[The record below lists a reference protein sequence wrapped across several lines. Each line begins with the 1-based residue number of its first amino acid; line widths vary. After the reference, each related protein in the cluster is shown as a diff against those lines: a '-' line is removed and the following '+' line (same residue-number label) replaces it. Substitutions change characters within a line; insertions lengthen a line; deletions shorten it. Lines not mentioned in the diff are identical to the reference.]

1 MTKLPTTTDVH
12 VGSRI
17 RLRRTSLG
25 FSQGTLGEGLGI
37 TFQQV
42 QKYEKGTNRVGAGRL
57 QRISELLGVSVSFFF
72 ENNPGALKEMGARTM
87 IVQSELVSHDSVA
100 LAKAFLAIDDDRV
113 RQKVLMLVQSLGSR
127 GIIDR

>member
-57 QRISELLGVSVSFFF
+57 QRISELLGVPVSFFF
-72 ENNPGALKEMGARTM
+72 ENNPSALKEIGARTM
-87 IVQSELVSHDSVA
+87 IVQSELVSHESVA
-100 LAKAFLAIDDDRV
+100 LAKAFLAIGDDRV
-113 RQKVLMLVQSLGSR
+113 RQNVLMLVQSLASR
-127 GIIDR
+127 GGIDR

>member
-1 MTKLPTTTDVH
+1 MTKLPTTTDIH

-57 QRISELLGVSVSFFF
+57 QRISELLGVPVSFFF
-72 ENNPGALKEMGARTM
+72 ENNPGVLKDMGARTM
-87 IVQSELVSHDSVA
+87 IVQSESKESVA

-113 RQKVLMLVQSLGSR
+113 RHRVLMLVQSLGGR
-127 GIIDR
+127 AIITD

>member
-1 MTKLPTTTDVH
+1 MTKLPTTTDIH

-57 QRISELLGVSVSFFF
+57 QRISELLGVPVSFFF
-72 ENNPGALKEMGARTM
+72 ENNPGALKDMGGRTI
-87 IVQSELVSHDSVA
+87 IVQSESHESVA

-113 RQKVLMLVQSLGSR
+113 RHRVLMLVQSLGSR
-127 GIIDR
+127 AITD

>member
-1 MTKLPTTTDVH
+1 MTKLPTTTDIH

-57 QRISELLGVSVSFFF
+57 QRISELLGVPVSFFF
-72 ENNPGALKEMGARTM
+72 ENNAGALKDMGALTM
-87 IVQSELVSHDSVA
+87 TVQSELVSNESVA

-113 RQKVLMLVQSLGSR
+113 RQKVIMLVQSLGSR
-127 GIIDR
+127 RVIDR